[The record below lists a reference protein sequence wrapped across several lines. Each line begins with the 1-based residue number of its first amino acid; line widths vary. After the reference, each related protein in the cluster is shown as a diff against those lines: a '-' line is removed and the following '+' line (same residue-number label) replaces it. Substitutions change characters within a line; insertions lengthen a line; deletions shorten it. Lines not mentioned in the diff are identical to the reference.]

1 MQNKGVPPKC
11 GRGVSPRTYSDLLCS
26 DHMRLCK
33 SGEMMSNRSVLD
45 SNTEDV
51 ILNRVDASNTEDF
64 VARLGIVSLLSIVSY
79 VQTYVSN

>member
-1 MQNKGVPPKC
+1 
-11 GRGVSPRTYSDLLCS
+11 
-26 DHMRLCK
+26 MRLCK
-33 SGEMMSNRSVLD
+33 SGKMMSNRSVLD

>member
-1 MQNKGVPPKC
+1 
-11 GRGVSPRTYSDLLCS
+11 
-26 DHMRLCK
+26 
-33 SGEMMSNRSVLD
+33 MSNRSVLD